1 MAALALSEAGTGLQ
15 TSVACFA
22 AGTRLET
29 PDGLVAVEDLAAG
42 DVVTT
47 REGVGRVV
55 WAGHRAVDCARHPR
69 PEAVWPV
76 RVAVHAFGP
85 GMPARD
91 VYLSPD
97 HAVYVDGVLIPVK
110 RLVNGGAIAQVRRAS
125 VVYHHIELERHD
137 IVLAEGLPAESY
149 LDTGDRADF
158 GGGTTVLLHPVFET
172 AAAWI
177 WETGGCAPLVQSGP
191 VLDRVRARLG
201 YRAISVARE
210 PVQNRM

>member
-29 PDGLVAVEDLAAG
+29 PSGPVAVEDLAAG

-55 WAGHRAVDCARHPR
+55 WSGHRAVDCARHPR

-76 RVAVHAFGP
+76 RVSAHAFGP
-85 GMPARD
+85 GVPARD

-110 RLVNGGAIAQVRRAS
+110 RLVNGGAIAQVPRER
-125 VVYHHIELERHD
+125 VRYHHIELERHS
-137 IVLAEGLPAESY
+137 VVFAEGLPAESY

-158 GGGTTVLLHPVFET
+158 GGGTTVRLHPVFET
-172 AAAWI
+172 AAAWV
-177 WETGGCAPLVQSGP
+177 WETEGAAALVQCGP
-191 VLDRVRARLG
+191 VLQKVRERLATPPNYIRSPG
-201 YRAISVARE
+201 LA
-210 PVQNRM
+210 